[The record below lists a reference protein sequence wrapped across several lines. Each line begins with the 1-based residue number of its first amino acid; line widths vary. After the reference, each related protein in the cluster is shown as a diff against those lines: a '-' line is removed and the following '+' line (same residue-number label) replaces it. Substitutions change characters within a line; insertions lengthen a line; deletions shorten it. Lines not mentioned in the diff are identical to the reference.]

1 MSDDGFI
8 GISLSRVFTNSLG
21 KAMRLE
27 LKEVLLGI
35 EYQTIALES
44 LVEALTNYQ
53 TGDNILLK
61 IKRNGQY
68 KEINLKMP
76 DLNASK
82 ETKGY

>member
-1 MSDDGFI
+1 M
-8 GISLSRVFTNSLG
+8 
-21 KAMRLE
+21 
-27 LKEVLLGI
+27 LLGI